1 MRFFPL
7 DDLVDENYA
16 QVRFFQPFDNFTTP
30 ALPDTVEAYRAYR
43 DASVAFIEARNRRI
57 DALT

>member
-1 MRFFPL
+1 MVAFAAFATACSM
-7 DDLVDENYA
+7 N
-16 QVRFFQPFDNFTTP
+16 
-30 ALPDTVEAYRAYR
+30 LPDTVEAYRAYR